1 MRTRWGLALTAAA
14 LLALAGC
21 WGSGAGDDAGDGA
34 GADAGMASEVAAD
47 GADVQMDVS
56 APTQRQVII
65 TASATLRVGDPAA
78 AADAVASLAEAAGGR
93 VEGREE
99 YAGGEDDPGWATLTL
114 RIPADDLSTALADLD
129 GVGTVVSV
137 SQSEEDVTGTVVDL
151 DARIES
157 LQTSTDRLL
166 EIMADADDTTDL
178 LAVEKQVSERQ
189 AELESLQSQRDALG
203 DQVAMATLTVSLETQ
218 PVTIVEAR
226 GGFLGGLESGWNAL
240 VAFVGGLLVA
250 LGALLP
256 WAIALGIPAV
266 IVVMLLRRRR
276 RPDEPVTTP
285 IA

>member
-1 MRTRWGLALTAAA
+1 MRPSRIVASASFA
-14 LLALAGC
+14 LLVLAGC
-21 WGSGAGDDAGDGA
+21 SSAGGGSDGSADGGGGDAGPVAEVDG
-34 GADAGMASEVAAD
+34 GGDVAR
-47 GADVQMDVS
+47 DVT

-65 TASATLRVGDPAA
+65 TASAALQVDDPAA
-78 AADAVASLAEAAGGR
+78 AADDVASLAEAAGGR

-99 YAGGEDDPGWATLTL
+99 YAGGENEPGWASLTL
-114 RIPADDLSTALADLD
+114 RIPADGLSATLVDLD
-129 GVGTVVSV
+129 GIGTVVSV
-137 SQSEEDVTGTVVDL
+137 SQSEEDVTGTVIDL

-178 LAVEKQVSERQ
+178 LAVEKQISERQ

-203 DQVAMATLTVSLETQ
+203 DQVAMATLTVTLETQ

-240 VAFVGGLLVA
+240 VTFVGGLLVA

-256 WAIALGIPAV
+256 WAVAVGVPALL
-266 IVVMLLRRRR
+266 VVTVLRRRR
-276 RPDEPVTTP
+276 QDRTGVE
-285 IA
+285 I